1 MSNKNKKKRKSVI
14 VEMRSTGI
22 LSNGKK
28 SSYRKTCRKNPR
40 MENGINGKG
49 KLTGKRMFDP
59 FTRKHEKFE
68 EKKVSK

>member
-1 MSNKNKKKRKSVI
+1 
-14 VEMRSTGI
+14 
-22 LSNGKK
+22 
-28 SSYRKTCRKNPR
+28 